1 MPWHRHPGYAVH
13 ESTKVHGTRLK
24 TTELHDEAGDDI
36 QEWPTEAVALRFLAG
51 EAGREGIEAVAGGAP
66 VIDKESALN
75 QDMGLVLAGFGLAGL
90 GQKKD
95 ADIVKSWEYPG
106 YVYSAAK
113 VAGFDKDEIELV
125 PVDREVNGDIQRE
138 WSYRIRSQ
146 DEVRR
151 ARGAVGDVTHKI
163 QTIEGKEYLELSR
176 GGIPFSFQES
186 KGVTSESIE
195 LVEKPSP
202 GNPDRITGTVLSNG
216 KVISTYSYEKDKDP
230 SLQKTYVQA
239 LNKGRALGI
248 PDGRVDVRTQVVDG
262 EQWFYPALKEA
273 TADIEAADTHTVDI
287 KGADGSSEGTL
298 VLHKVGDQV
307 GQFFLPNEGK
317 KVQNTFRTASG
328 AHVVYTDGSSEDI
341 SLDQFQLGT
350 PQKRGDSW
358 FLETSP
364 GSFSIMPESAKTYFD
379 SQMQQWVVKQP
390 DGSIELEDPVYQPG
404 VIQAGDR
411 EFLQQRAGD
420 WTELKPQFDPG
431 IVSAG
436 DMYGVEQRLLQQ
448 QTGAVSQIAPPTMD
462 QIITQ
467 ALVDGDFDKAMAF
480 QDFVQRPTAMEAFQA
495 AVAFAR
501 SPADQQLI
509 SSIARGETPV
519 APPPPGTVQRIGP
532 APDFLVKEYNTFQQR
547 LRAGRPPTAA
557 EQQQFTQRYQ
567 EGRSP
572 LTDEL
577 EQQNAQMQAAST
589 QQQANFELRMTKLE
603 TQRATEQGEWQAAM
617 EKSAQKLAESNR
629 KLAEA
634 LEAPPLP
641 SPGQQRDT
649 TTGVAADTRIP
660 DGDRDY
666 RGDKP
671 HAAPTGVPWTDPS
684 GKTRNISIEQWVA
697 HEASRLGITQD
708 ISHGSDLGIMTK
720 KGAVE
725 FNRVLGRGGSMKEAL
740 DAVTA
745 GLRSDDLL
753 SPQTVINRDQRLD
766 MEAGTAA
773 AATKQAA
780 LTESGLNFSPGT
792 VLSQGVDSPSDFL
805 GGNLPG
811 HTPVESGTGLNIV
824 SAYSP
829 MSQVEGTTQITKGI
843 PTINASPGSID
854 RSQVDTGITPSNEPI
869 PGVGPVGYS
878 AGGGPIRGFAQGG
891 LTQGNNLEIVGEEG
905 PELVDLPPGTFV
917 LPIKGLNQAEV
928 ARAKANGTRGYQS
941 GGIVF
946 QQLPLGLRQLQ
957 SGRAISQP
965 RGYLSRAAG
974 LTLPSAQAFQN
985 ITPESRDIF
994 MDLASQAGIP
1004 PRSFEQELRLP
1015 IPGGRRQP
1023 TARILPL
1030 SRRGIR

>member
-1 MPWHRHPGYAVH
+1 MATWHRHPGHLVH
-13 ESTKVHGTRLK
+13 ESTKVHGTNIASTK
-24 TTELHDEAGDDI
+24 LHREAKGEI
-36 QEWPTEAVALRFLAG
+36 EEWPSEAVANRAIAAEAAQEGLREVSG
-51 EAGREGIEAVAGGAP
+51 EQQVFTQEDAR
-66 VIDKESALN
+66 N
-75 QDMGLVLAGFGLAGL
+75 QLIVLPGL

-138 WSYRIRSQ
+138 WSYRIRSR

-151 ARGAVGDVTHKI
+151 ARGAVGEVTHRI

-195 LVEKPSP
+195 LVERPSP

-273 TADIEAADTHTVDI
+273 TADIKAADTHTVDI
-287 KGADGSSEGTL
+287 KSADGSSEGTL

-341 SLDQFQLGT
+341 PLDQFQLGT

-480 QDFVQRPTAMEAFQA
+480 QDFANRPTAMEAFQA

-532 APDFLVKEYNTFQQR
+532 APDFLVREYNTFQQR
-547 LRAGRPPTAA
+547 LKAGRPPTAA

-577 EQQNAQMQAAST
+577 EQQNAQLETTLNQQQADFDLRIAQAEKKWTEGQAALGSKI
-589 QQQANFELRMTKLE
+589 QQQANENSKLKM
-603 TQRATEQGEWQAAM
+603 Q
-617 EKSAQKLAESNR
+617 
-629 KLAEA
+629 LAEA
-634 LEAPPLP
+634 LAAPPLR
-641 SPGQQRDT
+641 QQQDT
-649 TTGVAADTRIP
+649 TTDVVSDTRIP

-666 RGDKP
+666 QGDKP
-671 HAAPTGVPWTDPS
+671 APTGVPWTDPS
-684 GKTRNISIEQWVA
+684 GKTRNIPIGQWVA
-697 HEASRLGITQD
+697 NEASRLGITRD
-708 ISHGSDLGIMTK
+708 ISHGSDLGLMTK

-745 GLRSDDLL
+745 GLRSDELL
-753 SPQTVINRDQRLD
+753 SPQTVINRDQRIMDQQLRGQQAD
-766 MEAGTAA
+766 VESVTNLTPGLLAG
-773 AATKQAA
+773 
-780 LTESGLNFSPGT
+780 
-792 VLSQGVDSPSDFL
+792 GVDPSKVSVASVL
-805 GGNLPG
+805 GMDI
-811 HTPVESGTGLNIV
+811 SG
-824 SAYSP
+824 
-829 MSQVEGTTQITKGI
+829 
-843 PTINASPGSID
+843 SPGSPAIN
-854 RSQVDTGITPSNEPI
+854 QGVGDTTYNQAPI
-869 PGVGPVGYS
+869 PERSIPQ
-878 AGGGPIRGFAQGG
+878 GGFDPSLEEQEASSFNRGAFEAALPASGIQQAYMYAQGG

-946 QQLPLGLRQLQ
+946 PQLPLGLRQLQ

-985 ITPESRDIF
+985 ITPESREVF
-994 MDLASQAGIP
+994 MDLASLAGIP
-1004 PRSFEQELRLP
+1004 PKSFEQELRLP